1 MTLDVPL
8 LSYLNASGL
17 ACPMTCILTRP
28 RVIFVYVTT
37 QKHYIVL
44 GSRKDSGKEL
54 TDETHKSTHSLRKR
68 MTRHMTR
75 RLVTN
80 WQNFIF
86 LSQLYTKEEEN
97 LNIKNILT

>member
-1 MTLDVPL
+1 
-8 LSYLNASGL
+8 
-17 ACPMTCILTRP
+17 
-28 RVIFVYVTT
+28 
-37 QKHYIVL
+37 
-44 GSRKDSGKEL
+44 
-54 TDETHKSTHSLRKR
+54 